1 VALEV
6 YLSIRIQFFSHKLSE
21 QHIALL
27 GGGKKETII
36 FEAELLALVVAME
49 LWSAL
54 LQNSPVLFFIDN
66 NGARDVAISGNGRF
80 LISRLLVD
88 ILLSREMEAG
98 VYAWYARVP
107 SPSNPAD
114 APSRGKK
121 STDMKLGTPLHSIE
135 SSVVSTMNFISKGLS
150 ENGG

>member
-1 VALEV
+1 
-6 YLSIRIQFFSHKLSE
+6 
-21 QHIALL
+21 
-27 GGGKKETII
+27 
-36 FEAELLALVVAME
+36 ME

-66 NGARDVAISGNGRF
+66 NGVLDVAISGNGRF

-88 ILLSREMEAG
+88 FFLSREMEAG

-114 APSRGKK
+114 KVNRHETWNA
-121 STDMKLGTPLHSIE
+121 
-135 SSVVSTMNFISKGLS
+135 FA
-150 ENGG
+150 